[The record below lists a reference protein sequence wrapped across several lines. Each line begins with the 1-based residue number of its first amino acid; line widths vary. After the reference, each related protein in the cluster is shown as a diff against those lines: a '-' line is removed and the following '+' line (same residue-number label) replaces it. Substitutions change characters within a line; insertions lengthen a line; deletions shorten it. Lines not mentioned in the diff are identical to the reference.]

1 MSVSV
6 VLNIIAIL
14 SIFIGILILAVPK
27 FLRYA
32 VGLYLI
38 IAGILGL
45 LSANN
50 ILLSPFG

>member
-1 MSVSV
+1 MAISV
-6 VLNIIAIL
+6 VLNIVAIL
-14 SIFIGILILAVPK
+14 AIIVGILILAFPK

-32 VGLYLI
+32 VGLYLV

-45 LSANN
+45 LSVNN